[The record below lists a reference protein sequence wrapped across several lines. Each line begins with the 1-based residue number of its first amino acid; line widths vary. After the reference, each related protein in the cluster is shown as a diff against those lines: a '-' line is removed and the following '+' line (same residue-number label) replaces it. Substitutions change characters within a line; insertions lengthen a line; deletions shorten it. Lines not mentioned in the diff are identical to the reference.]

1 MSSNAKLAYL
11 LSTCHKL
18 NNGLMKV
25 MTQQY
30 EKSKTLATRHYF
42 VFNIVFYEPSG
53 NPNFA
58 VSHVNLDF
66 FNSDDNIIVEALQ
79 YYNGNILLNH
89 EIKLIYNNLVDN
101 NIKLDVYQ
109 LVAIYSIATLI
120 KIYKCREFKYIFIPV
135 VINYGRS
142 NNLLHQTGLIIDISD
157 KIGVNDNPK
166 LHFIYYEPYG
176 LYTKYDKSYKEAV
189 GKLFQ
194 CFNGF
199 MGCKID
205 YTTYHD
211 LLGITH
217 GIQKILLDKNNLR
230 EAKFIEEYNTVVA
243 LLKKEFPD
251 IDFENNDEDPTSM
264 DTKDKTVKIMDLL
277 FNVDYFNADNLQN
290 DKKNIYFN
298 ALNTILTYYCGYNSK
313 TCVSIT
319 ITELNKFFRFS
330 QESNHNLQTIKQNI
344 NEMYK
349 AYDIPIPNT
358 VLMTDIYS
366 LLDLFRYKEK
376 IKELISSKERPNK
389 ICKKL

>member
-1 MSSNAKLAYL
+1 MLSNAKLAYL

-25 MTQQY
+25 MIQQY
-30 EKSKTLATRHYF
+30 EKSKTVATRHYF
-42 VFNIVFYEPSG
+42 VFNIFFYEPY
-53 NPNFA
+53 NDTNFA
-58 VSHVNLDF
+58 VSRVNLEF
-66 FNSDDNIIVEALQ
+66 FNNTDYIIVEALQ
-79 YYNGNILLNH
+79 YYNDSILLEH
-89 EIKLIYNNLVDN
+89 EMKLLYNNLIEN
-101 NIKLDVYQ
+101 NITLDAYQ
-109 LVAIYSIATLI
+109 LVSIYSIATLI
-120 KIYKCREFKYIFIPV
+120 KIYKCQGFKYIFIPV
-135 VINYGRS
+135 IINYGRS
-142 NNLLHQTGLIIDISD
+142 NALLHQTGIIIDIAD
-157 KIGVNDNPK
+157 KPGINSNNQ

-199 MGCKID
+199 MGCKMD

-211 LLGITH
+211 LLGLKH
-217 GIQKILLDKNNLR
+217 GIQKILVDKNNLR
-230 EAKFIEEYNTVVA
+230 ESKFIEDYNNTIS

-251 IDFENNDEDPTSM
+251 INFENNNEDPSAM
-264 DTKDKTVKIMDLL
+264 DTKDKTVKIMNLL
-277 FNVDYFNADNLQN
+277 FNMDYFNIDTLSQ
-290 DKKNIYFN
+290 DKKNIYFD

-344 NEMYK
+344 TEMYK
-349 AYDIPIPNT
+349 SYDIPIPNT

-376 IKELISSKERPNK
+376 IKELIGSKDRPNK
-389 ICKKL
+389 ICQKL